1 MKEKLQ
7 KILGQIW
14 EFIKKVSIPDAIFVA
29 VILILFI
36 LPNTKFDKKEY
47 EFVEKRPLATMPK
60 LIVDGKI
67 NKEFGKQFENFYN
80 DRFRK
85 RNVCIDR
92 NLAIKGYINGRMENY
107 LEIEGQDSWL
117 FLKADN
123 SIANFQNKVLFSD
136 VELSKIKRNLDI
148 LNAWCRKN
156 NIKLIVIIP
165 PDKNRVYGEYYP
177 KHIKKVNP
185 KSRVELL
192 REYMSEN
199 SNIEI
204 IYPVEQMFER
214 KKLDNE
220 PLYYYS
226 DTHWTQTGSYVA
238 YKELLKRM
246 KKHYSFIVPID
257 NADLKTTRMT
267 FKERFNR
274 EGDGVDNLKM
284 GGRYNDHDYLVFQD
298 LKNGQNE
305 KKYNL
310 RVTFLGDS
318 FSGELRGWFSRS
330 FYVNSITY
338 NETVELADNFSMAL
352 WEDKILSYNPDVLV
366 VEFLERYAY
375 KLLDLYK
382 D

>member
-1 MKEKLQ
+1 MKEKLG
-7 KILGQIW
+7 KIW
-14 EFIKKVSIPDAIFVA
+14 EFIKRVSIPDIIFII

-36 LPNTKFDKKEY
+36 LPNTKFDKKKY
-47 EFVEKRPLATMPK
+47 EFVEKRPLATMPN
-60 LIVDGKI
+60 LIIDEKI

-85 RNVCIDR
+85 RSLCIDK
-92 NLAIKGYINGRMENY
+92 NMAIKAFINGRIENA
-107 LEIEGQDSWL
+107 LEIEGANNWL
-117 FLKADN
+117 FYKGDN
-123 SIANFQNKVLFSD
+123 SVANFQNKVLFSD
-136 VELSKIKRNLDI
+136 AELLKIKQNLDI

-165 PDKNRVYGEYYP
+165 PDKNRIYGEYYP

-192 REYMSEN
+192 RDYMSEN

-204 IYPVEQMFER
+204 IYPIEQMFER
-214 KKLDNE
+214 KKLDDE

-238 YKELLKRM
+238 YRELLKRM
-246 KKHYSFIVPID
+246 KQHYSFIVPID
-257 NADLKTTRMT
+257 NTDLKTTRMT

-298 LKNGQNE
+298 SKNSQNE

-310 RVTFLGDS
+310 KVTLLGDS
-318 FSGELRGWFSRS
+318 FSGELYNWFSRN
-330 FYVNSITY
+330 FYVDYITY
-338 NETVELADNFSMAL
+338 NAKEELADNFSMAL
-352 WEDKILSYNPDVLV
+352 WEDKILSYKPDVLV

>member
-1 MKEKLQ
+1 MKEKLG
-7 KILGQIW
+7 KFFRNIW
-14 EFIKKVSIPDAIFVA
+14 EFIKKVSIPDVIFLI

-36 LPNTKFDKKEY
+36 LPNTKFDKKKY
-47 EFVEKRPLATMPK
+47 EFIEKRPLATLPK

-67 NKEFGKQFENFYN
+67 NKEFGKQFESFYN

-85 RNVCIDR
+85 RSVCIDR
-92 NLAIKGYINGRMENY
+92 NLAIKAFINCRKENA
-107 LEIEGQDSWL
+107 LEIEGENKWL
-117 FLKADN
+117 FYKADN
-123 SIANFQNKVLFSD
+123 SVANFQNKVLFSD
-136 VELSKIKRNLDI
+136 TELLKIKRNLDI

-165 PDKNRVYGEYYP
+165 PDKNRIYGEYYP

-214 KKLDNE
+214 KRLDDE

-226 DTHWTQTGSYVA
+226 DTHWTPSGAYVA
-238 YKELLKRM
+238 YNEILKQI
-246 KKHYSFIVPID
+246 KHYYSNVEPVD
-257 NADLKTTRMT
+257 YKKMTTKKMT
-267 FKERFNR
+267 FEQRFGR
-274 EGDGVDNLKM
+274 YGDGADNLKIKDYDYEYLFFEKANN
-284 GGRYNDHDYLVFQD
+284 YNPR
-298 LKNGQNE
+298 
-305 KKYNL
+305 KYNTKIA
-310 RVTFLGDS
+310 VIGDS
-318 FSGELRGWFSRS
+318 FSGELIQWLNKTFNTKN
-330 FYVNSITY
+330 YWY
-338 NETVELADNFSMAL
+338 NEKAELFDDFSMEM
-352 WEDKILSYNPDVLV
+352 WEDKILSYKPDVLI
-366 VEFLERYAY
+366 VEFVERYAY

>member
-1 MKEKLQ
+1 MREKLQ

-36 LPNTKFDKKEY
+36 LPNTKFDKKKY

-60 LIVDGKI
+60 LIVDGEI

-136 VELSKIKRNLDI
+136 VELLKIKRNLDI

-220 PLYYYS
+220 PLYYYT
-226 DTHWTQTGSYVA
+226 DTHWTPVGAYVA
-238 YKELLKRM
+238 YNEVIKQM
-246 KKHYSFIVPID
+246 KQSYPYIRGVDCNRLNSK
-257 NADLKTTRMT
+257 RMT
-267 FKERFNR
+267 FEDRFKR
-274 EGDGVDNLKM
+274 YGDGANNLKIK
-284 GGRYNDHDYLVFQD
+284 DYDFKYLFYED
-298 LKNGQNE
+298 NKNYHPN
-305 KKYNL
+305 KYNL
-310 RVTFLGDS
+310 KIGIIGDS
-318 FSGELRGWFSRS
+318 FSGELSYWLGMS
-330 FYVNSITY
+330 FNTEFYWY
-338 NETVELADNFSMAL
+338 NEKIELFDDFSMKL
-352 WEDKILSYNPDVLV
+352 WEDKVLSYNPDFLV
-366 VEFLERYAY
+366 VEFVERFAY